1 MTMNESNLAAL
12 YESNENIRRLLET
25 EWANRFTS
33 LQLAEIRRGLEQD
46 VDVSVY
52 AIASFDDT
60 QMRWIRKH
68 MQRKLDFRKYAIP
81 SISGEY
87 ICDEFHKTMR
97 RY

>member
-1 MTMNESNLAAL
+1 MNDLNLAAL
-12 YESNENIRRLLET
+12 YESNENIQRLLQT

-46 VDVSVY
+46 VNVSVY

-81 SISGEY
+81 SISGDY
-87 ICDEFHKTMR
+87 ICDEFHKAIR

>member
-1 MTMNESNLAAL
+1 MNDLNLAAL

-97 RY
+97 HY

>member
-1 MTMNESNLAAL
+1 MMVKFNLAAL

-25 EWANRFTS
+25 EWANRFTP

-52 AIASFDDT
+52 TIASFDDT

-87 ICDEFHKTMR
+87 ICEEFHKSIR

>member
-1 MTMNESNLAAL
+1 MMVKFNLAAL
-12 YESNENIRRLLET
+12 YESNENIKRLLET
-25 EWANRFTS
+25 TWANRFTS
-33 LQLAEIRRGLEQD
+33 LQLSEIRRGLEQD

-87 ICDEFHKTMR
+87 ICDEFHRTMR
-97 RY
+97 KY

>member
-52 AIASFDDT
+52 AIASFDDI

-68 MQRKLDFRKYAIP
+68 MQRKLNFRKYAIP

-87 ICDEFHKTMR
+87 ICDEFHKTIR
-97 RY
+97 HY

>member
-1 MTMNESNLAAL
+1 MMVKFNLAAL
-12 YESNENIRRLLET
+12 YESNENIRQLLET

-68 MQRKLDFRKYAIP
+68 MQRKLDFRKYAMP

-87 ICDEFHKTMR
+87 ICEEFHKSIR

>member
-1 MTMNESNLAAL
+1 MMVKFNLAAL

-33 LQLAEIRRGLEQD
+33 LQLAEIRQGLEQD

-87 ICDEFHKTMR
+87 ICDEFHKTIR

>member
-1 MTMNESNLAAL
+1 MMVKFNLAAL

-25 EWANRFTS
+25 EWANRFTP

-87 ICDEFHKTMR
+87 ICEEFHKTIR

>member
-1 MTMNESNLAAL
+1 MIESNLATL
-12 YESNENIRRLLET
+12 YESNENIERLLQT
-25 EWANRFTS
+25 SWANRFTS
-33 LQLAEIRRGLEQD
+33 SQLAEIRRGLEQD

-87 ICDEFHKTMR
+87 ICDEFHKTIR

>member
-1 MTMNESNLAAL
+1 MNDLNLAAL

-52 AIASFDDT
+52 AIASFDDI

-81 SISGEY
+81 RISGEY
-87 ICDEFHKTMR
+87 ICDEFHKTIR

>member
-1 MTMNESNLAAL
+1 MMVKFNLAAL

-25 EWANRFTS
+25 EWANRFTP

-60 QMRWIRKH
+60 QMRWIRTH

-87 ICDEFHKTMR
+87 ICDEFHKTIR

>member
-1 MTMNESNLAAL
+1 MMVKFNLAAL

-33 LQLAEIRRGLEQD
+33 LQLAEIRRGLDQD

-52 AIASFDDT
+52 AIASFDDI

-68 MQRKLDFRKYAIP
+68 MQRKLNFRKYAIP

-87 ICDEFHKTMR
+87 ICDEFHKTIR

>member
-1 MTMNESNLAAL
+1 MMVKFNLAAL

-68 MQRKLDFRKYAIP
+68 MQHKLDFRKYAIP

-87 ICDEFHKTMR
+87 ICEEFHKSIR

>member
-1 MTMNESNLAAL
+1 MNDLNLAAL
-12 YESNENIRRLLET
+12 YESNENIQRLLET
-25 EWANRFTS
+25 EWANRFTP

-87 ICDEFHKTMR
+87 ICEEFHKSIR

>member
-1 MTMNESNLAAL
+1 MMVKFNLAAL

-52 AIASFDDT
+52 AIASFDDS

-87 ICDEFHKTMR
+87 ICDEFHKTIR

>member
-1 MTMNESNLAAL
+1 MMVKFNLAAL

-25 EWANRFTS
+25 EWTNRFTS

-87 ICDEFHKTMR
+87 ICEEFHKSIR

>member
-1 MTMNESNLAAL
+1 MVKFNLAAL

-52 AIASFDDT
+52 AIASFDDI

-68 MQRKLDFRKYAIP
+68 MQRKLNFRKYAIP

-87 ICDEFHKTMR
+87 ICDEFHKTIR

>member
-1 MTMNESNLAAL
+1 MMVKFNLAAL

-25 EWANRFTS
+25 EWANQFTS

-68 MQRKLDFRKYAIP
+68 MQRELDFRKYAIP

-87 ICDEFHKTMR
+87 ICDEFHKTIR

>member
-1 MTMNESNLAAL
+1 MMVKFNLAAL

-52 AIASFDDT
+52 AIASFDDI

-68 MQRKLDFRKYAIP
+68 MQRKLNFRKYAIP

-87 ICDEFHKTMR
+87 ICDEFHKTIR

>member
-1 MTMNESNLAAL
+1 MNDLNLAAL

-52 AIASFDDT
+52 AIASFDDI

-68 MQRKLDFRKYAIP
+68 MHRKLDFRKYAIP

-87 ICDEFHKTMR
+87 ICDEFHKTIR

>member
-1 MTMNESNLAAL
+1 MMVKFNLAAL

-60 QMRWIRKH
+60 QMRWTRKH
-68 MQRKLDFRKYAIP
+68 MQRKLNFRKYAIP

>member
-1 MTMNESNLAAL
+1 MNESNLAAL

-25 EWANRFTS
+25 EWANRFTP
-33 LQLAEIRRGLEQD
+33 LQVAEIRRGLEQD

-81 SISGEY
+81 SISGEH
-87 ICDEFHKTMR
+87 ICEEFHKSIR

>member
-1 MTMNESNLAAL
+1 MMVKFNLAAL

-68 MQRKLDFRKYAIP
+68 MLRKLDFRKYAIL
-81 SISGEY
+81 SVSGEY
-87 ICDEFHKTMR
+87 ICEEFHKSIR

>member
-1 MTMNESNLAAL
+1 MMVKFNLAAR

-52 AIASFDDT
+52 AIASFDDI

-68 MQRKLDFRKYAIP
+68 MQRKLNFRKYAIP

-87 ICDEFHKTMR
+87 ICDEFHKTIR
-97 RY
+97 HY

>member
-1 MTMNESNLAAL
+1 MIESNLATL
-12 YESNENIRRLLET
+12 YESNENIERLLT
-25 EWANRFTS
+25 TTWANRFTS

-46 VDVSVY
+46 LDVSVY

-68 MQRKLDFRKYAIP
+68 MLRKLDFRKYAIP
-81 SISGEY
+81 SISGEV

-97 RY
+97 KY

>member
-12 YESNENIRRLLET
+12 YESNENIQRLLET
-25 EWANRFTS
+25 EWANRFTP

-68 MQRKLDFRKYAIP
+68 MLRKLDFRKYAIP

-87 ICDEFHKTMR
+87 ICEEFHKTIR

>member
-1 MTMNESNLAAL
+1 MNDLNLAAL

-52 AIASFDDT
+52 AIAAFDDT

>member
-1 MTMNESNLAAL
+1 MMVKFNLAAL

-81 SISGEY
+81 SIRGEY

>member
-1 MTMNESNLAAL
+1 MNDLNLAAL
-12 YESNENIRRLLET
+12 YESNENIARLLET
-25 EWANRFTS
+25 TWANRFTS

-87 ICDEFHKTMR
+87 ICEEFHKSIR

>member
-1 MTMNESNLAAL
+1 MMVKFNLAAL

-68 MQRKLDFRKYAIP
+68 MQRKLDFRKYALP

-87 ICDEFHKTMR
+87 ICEEFHKSIR

>member
-1 MTMNESNLAAL
+1 MNDLNLAAL

-81 SISGEY
+81 SISGEN
-87 ICDEFHKTMR
+87 ICEEFHKTIR

>member
-1 MTMNESNLAAL
+1 MIESNLATL
-12 YESNENIRRLLET
+12 YESNENIERLLT
-25 EWANRFTS
+25 TTWANRFTS

-46 VDVSVY
+46 LDVSVY

-68 MQRKLDFRKYAIP
+68 MLRKLDFRKYVMP

-97 RY
+97 KY

>member
-1 MTMNESNLAAL
+1 MMVKFNLAAL

-52 AIASFDDT
+52 AIASFDDI

-68 MQRKLDFRKYAIP
+68 MQCKLDFRKYAIP

-87 ICDEFHKTMR
+87 ICDAFHKTIR

>member
-1 MTMNESNLAAL
+1 MNDLNLAAL
-12 YESNENIRRLLET
+12 YESNENIQRLLET
-25 EWANRFTS
+25 TWANRFTS
-33 LQLAEIRRGLEQD
+33 LQLAEIRQGLEQD

-97 RY
+97 HY

>member
-1 MTMNESNLAAL
+1 MNDVKLATL
-12 YESNENIRRLLET
+12 YESNENIERLLT
-25 EWANRFTS
+25 TTWANRFTS

-46 VDVSVY
+46 LDVSVY

-68 MQRKLDFRKYAIP
+68 MLRKLDFRKYAIP

-97 RY
+97 KY

>member
-1 MTMNESNLAAL
+1 MIESNLAAL

-68 MQRKLDFRKYAIP
+68 IQRKLDFRKYAIP

-87 ICDEFHKTMR
+87 ICDEFHKTIR

>member
-1 MTMNESNLAAL
+1 MAKFNLAAL

-87 ICDEFHKTMR
+87 ICEEFHKSIR